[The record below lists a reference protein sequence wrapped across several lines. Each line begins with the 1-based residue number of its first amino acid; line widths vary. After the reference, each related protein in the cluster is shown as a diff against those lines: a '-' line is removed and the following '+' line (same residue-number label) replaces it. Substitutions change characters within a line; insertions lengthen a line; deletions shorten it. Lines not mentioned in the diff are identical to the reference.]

1 MLFLES
7 KTLNHSLDPAA
18 RLTLLAD
25 LLERNL
31 VPVIRSQRLRSFED
45 VLLGVDHIGEMEKAL
60 VASTESTTGEP
71 YVRGDFFSFDDYILF
86 LVFEDDDDSSSFIRA
101 GIVYEA
107 NTPEPFRKLDTFCQ
121 EIRSLLNLQN
131 AGDWQTSTPAMPQ
144 GFRTFVER
152 QDADSLYTSLRKETM
167 SKRILAASKLEDET
181 ARVFL
186 RTARNAH
193 QEGYAAKLLTGHTE
207 SPNVPIQRLED
218 AGLVEREVQIS
229 CRKTGH
235 ALFRLPNPHALAVV
249 TVSDAT
255 CSECGAP
262 VADENVEEVIAP
274 TQLATSLLE
283 DGSWLV
289 SRIHYLL
296 REMGVPEREIAV
308 GPSEGTGYGQMMAN
322 ICGESFLIVTRDGD
336 LTPAFARWVIDLEID
351 TEASHL
357 VIVATGRI
365 HKEAGMLLQNHSRR
379 RVSSGQ
385 DFEMIIADD
394 ASSAGRELEQALERV
409 SQRVVAEQL
418 CVLDGNVGFSV
429 SRLVLT
435 KFQLRR
441 TAAPKDAEVVT
452 ESEAELVPS
461 APLTL
466 AAHASGNGDVY
477 EFPPDQEQPEA
488 LQ

>member
-7 KTLNHSLDPAA
+7 KLLHHALDTAG
-18 RLTLLAD
+18 RTTLLQQLQD
-25 LLERNL
+25 RGI
-31 VPVIRSQRLRSFED
+31 VPLIRGHRLRCFED
-45 VLLGVDHIGEMEKAL
+45 VLLNHDHAGEMETAL
-60 VASTESTTGEP
+60 ASSTESTIGEP
-71 YVRGDFFSFDDYILF
+71 FVRGDLFCFQDYILF
-86 LVFEDDDDSSSFIRA
+86 LVFEDDDDALRA

-107 NTPEPFRKLDTFCQ
+107 HTAEPFRKLDSFCQ
-121 EIRSLLNLQN
+121 EVRNLLQHP
-131 AGDWQTSTPAMPQ
+131 AGWETSTPSMPQ

-167 SKRILAASKLEDET
+167 SKRILAASKLEDES

-193 QEGYAAKLLTGHTE
+193 QEGYAAKLLTGNTE
-207 SPNVPIQRLED
+207 SQQVPIQRLED

-274 TQLATSLLE
+274 TQLASSLLE

-289 SRIHYLL
+289 SRLHFLL

-308 GPSEGTGYGQMMAN
+308 GPSEGTGYGQLMAN
-322 ICGESFLIVTRDGD
+322 ICGEPFLIVTRDGD
-336 LTPAFARWVIDLEID
+336 LTPAFARWAIDLEID

-365 HKEAGMLLQNHSRR
+365 HKEAGVLLQNHSRR
-379 RVSSGQ
+379 RVSGGQ
-385 DFEMIIADD
+385 DFEMIVADD
-394 ASSAGRELEQALERV
+394 AATAGRELEAALERV

-418 CVLDGNVGFSV
+418 CVLDGSIGFSV

-435 KFQLRR
+435 KFQLLR
-441 TAAPKDAEVVT
+441 AQAPQQAEVVA
-452 ESEAELVPS
+452 ESEPEFPAP
-461 APLTL
+461 PLTL
-466 AAHASGNGDVY
+466 AAHASGNNGDV
-477 EFPPDQEQPEA
+477 FDVEA
-488 LQ
+488 S

>member
-7 KTLNHSLDPAA
+7 KTLTRAVDTAA
-18 RLTLLAD
+18 RIALLQE
-25 LLERNL
+25 LQTRNF
-31 VPVIRSQRLRSFED
+31 VPLIRSSRLRTFAD
-45 VLLGVDHIGEMEKAL
+45 VLLGMDYSSEMEASL
-60 VASTESTTGEP
+60 ANSTESTLAEP
-71 YVRGDFFSFDDYILF
+71 YVRGDLFCFDDYILF
-86 LVFEDDDDSSSFIRA
+86 LVFEDDSVCA
-101 GIVYEA
+101 GIVYA
-107 NTPEPFRKLDTFCQ
+107 AKTPEPFRKLDAFCHDV
-121 EIRSLLNLQN
+121 RTVLMSLEQQI
-131 AGDWQTSTPAMPQ
+131 AISFPEWQTNAAAMAR

-167 SKRILAASKLEDET
+167 SKRILAASKLEDES

-207 SPNVPIQRLED
+207 SGDVPIQRLED

-274 TQLATSLLE
+274 TQLASSLLE

-289 SRIHYLL
+289 SRLHFLL
-296 REMGVPEREIAV
+296 RELGVPEREIAL
-308 GPSEGTGYGQMMAN
+308 GPTEGNGYGQLMAN

-336 LTPAFARWVIDLEID
+336 LTPALARWAIDLEID
-351 TEASHL
+351 TEAAHL

-365 HKEAGMLLQNHSRR
+365 HKEAGVLLQNHSRR
-379 RVSSGQ
+379 RVSGGQ

-394 ASSAGRELEQALERV
+394 VATAGRELEQALERV
-409 SQRVVAEQL
+409 SQRVVAEQM
-418 CVLDGNVGFSV
+418 CVLDSSIGFSV

-435 KFQLRR
+435 KFRLLRA
-441 TAAPKDAEVVT
+441 TEPQEPEVVT
-452 ESEAELVPS
+452 EQEFVSSE
-461 APLTL
+461 PLSL
-466 AAHASGNGDVY
+466 AAA
-477 EFPPDQEQPEA
+477 PEG
-488 LQ
+488 

>member
-1 MLFLES
+1 MKGVSMLFLET
-7 KTLNHSLDPAA
+7 KTLNHLVDGAGRS
-18 RLTLLAD
+18 R
-25 LLERNL
+25 LLEELHERGL
-31 VPVIRSQRLRSFED
+31 TPLIRSTRLRFFED
-45 VLLGVDHIGEMEKAL
+45 VLLSADRVSDLESAL
-60 VASTESTTGEP
+60 ASYPESTIDEP
-71 YVRGDFFSFDDYILF
+71 FVRGELFSFHDYILF
-86 LVFEDDDDSSSFIRA
+86 LVFENEEREGVRA
-101 GIVYEA
+101 GIVYEPS
-107 NTPEPFRKLDTFCQ
+107 TREPFRKLDSFCEDVRNVLVSEQ
-121 EIRSLLNLQN
+121 HN
-131 AGDWQTSTPAMPQ
+131 GDFPQWQSGKPAMPQ

-167 SKRILAASKLEDET
+167 SKRILAASKLEDER

-193 QEGYAAKLLTGHTE
+193 EEGYAAKLLTGNTE
-207 SPNVPIQRLED
+207 SSHVPIQRLED
-218 AGLVEREVQIS
+218 VGLVEREVQIS

-274 TQLATSLLE
+274 TQLASSLLE

-289 SRIHYLL
+289 SRIHFLL

-308 GPSEGTGYGQMMAN
+308 GPCEGTGYGQMMSN

-336 LTPAFARWVIDLEID
+336 LTPAFARWAIDLEIE

-365 HKEAGMLLQNHSRR
+365 HRESGVLLQNHLRR
-379 RVSSGQ
+379 RVSGGQ

-394 ASSAGRELEQALERV
+394 AATAGRELEAALERV

-418 CVLDGNVGFSV
+418 CVLDNSIGVSV
-429 SRLVLT
+429 SQLVLK
-435 KFQLRR
+435 KFQYLR
-441 TAAPKDAEVVT
+441 TATNIT
-452 ESEAELVPS
+452 EQQEETPETEPEIIVPTP
-461 APLTL
+461 PLSL
-466 AAHASGNGDVY
+466 AAGASINVPL
-477 EFPPDQEQPEA
+477 EE
-488 LQ
+488 

>member
-7 KTLNHSLDPAA
+7 KALNHAVDTTTRT
-18 RLTLLAD
+18 RLLKD
-25 LLERNL
+25 LQERGM
-31 VPVIRSQRLRSFED
+31 VPLIRSHRLRCFGD
-45 VLLGVDHIGEMEKAL
+45 VLLNVDHVEQMEKSLAS
-60 VASTESTTGEP
+60 STESIIGEP
-71 YVRGDFFSFDDYILF
+71 YVIGDLFCFEDYILF
-86 LVFEDDDDSSSFIRA
+86 LVFEDDNDGPYLRA
-101 GIVYEA
+101 GIVYEPRTA
-107 NTPEPFRKLDTFCQ
+107 EPFRKLDAFCQ
-121 EIRSLLNLQN
+121 DVRSLLEADSDDSLPQ
-131 AGDWQTSTPAMPQ
+131 WESSTPSMPQ

-167 SKRILAASKLEDET
+167 SKRILAASKLEDES

-193 QEGYAAKLLTGHTE
+193 EEGYAAKLLTGHTE
-207 SPNVPIQRLED
+207 SQHVPIQRLED

-274 TQLATSLLE
+274 TQLASSLLE

-289 SRIHYLL
+289 SRLHFLL

-308 GPSEGTGYGQMMAN
+308 GPNEGTGYGQLMAN
-322 ICGESFLIVTRDGD
+322 ICGESFLMATRDGD
-336 LTPAFARWVIDLEID
+336 LTPAFARWAIDLEIE

-365 HKEAGMLLQNHSRR
+365 HKEAGVLLQNHSRR
-379 RVSSGQ
+379 RVSGGQ

-394 ASSAGRELEQALERV
+394 AATAGRELEAALERV

-418 CVLDGNVGFSV
+418 CVLDNSMGFSV

-435 KFQLRR
+435 KFQLLR
-441 TAAPKDAEVVT
+441 AATPKEAEVVAGG
-452 ESEAELVPS
+452 EPFFEVPGG
-461 APLTL
+461 PLTL
-466 AAHASGNGDVY
+466 AAHASGTAGEGS
-477 EFPPDQEQPEA
+477 EFN
-488 LQ
+488 L